1 MPRVSALSA
10 ASSAFAPPAQRPLL
24 GIVSFLF
31 SLLFLTSL
39 DGMGKWIM
47 SVGVPLLVFCWFRYA
62 IHLVLLMS
70 IILPSRGLGVFKSK
84 MPKLQCLRGAAM
96 LGSAL
101 SFFTTLS
108 YLPQAEATALIFIA
122 PLLMLSVAPWILKEP
137 TRRSRWIAAG
147 VGLIGVLIV
156 VRPSAGLPLM
166 GVIMGLITACLLTA
180 QHVISR
186 MLARDNAFT
195 TVLWGGAIGTGSLTL
210 CLPFVLPS
218 ALSTLQTLSAWN
230 WTILLLSGAAGG
242 LGHLLQVQSYRYAP
256 ASLLAPFIYLQITF
270 AATIGWIVWSHL
282 PDTTTWIGIS
292 IICASGI
299 VNSLI
304 EWRRS
309 RS

>member
-10 ASSAFAPPAQRPLL
+10 TSSALAPPAQRPLF
-24 GIVSFLF
+24 GVASFLL
-31 SLLFLTSL
+31 SLLFLTAL
-39 DGMGKWIM
+39 DGMGKWM
-47 SVGVPLLVFCWFRYA
+47 MAVGVPLLVFCWFRYA
-62 IHLVLLMS
+62 IHLVLLMA
-70 IILPSRGLGVFKSK
+70 IILPSRGLSVFKSN
-84 MPKLQCLRGAAM
+84 MPKLQCLRAAAM

-108 YLPQAEATALIFIA
+108 YLHQAEATALIFIA
-122 PLLMLSVAPWILKEP
+122 PLLMLSIAPWVLKEP
-137 TRRSRWIAAG
+137 TRKSRWVAAG
-147 VGLIGVLIV
+147 FGLLGVLIV
-156 VRPSAGLPLM
+156 VRPSAGLPAM

-180 QHVISR
+180 QHLLTR
-186 MLARDNAFT
+186 MLAHDSSFT
-195 TVLWGGAIGTGSLTL
+195 TVLWGGAIGTVSLTL

-218 ALSTLQTLSAWN
+218 AVSTLQSLSLLN
-230 WTILLLSGAAGG
+230 WTILLLCGVAGG
-242 LGHLLQVQSYRYAP
+242 IGHLLQIQSYRYAP

-282 PDTTTWIGIS
+282 PDTTTWLGIG

-309 RS
+309 RV